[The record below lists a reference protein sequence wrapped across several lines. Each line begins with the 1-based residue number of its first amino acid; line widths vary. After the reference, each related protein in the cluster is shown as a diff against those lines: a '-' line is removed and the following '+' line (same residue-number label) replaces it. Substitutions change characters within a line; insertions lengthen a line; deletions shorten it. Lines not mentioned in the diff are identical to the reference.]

1 MAKNRNN
8 HIGTSSSHSRHSSRT
23 HSHPPYINGISENEV
38 FPGFHPAMEACFLEW
53 DDYQIPGVTYT
64 KDLNPLYHSPFTI
77 FRHDKQN
84 DSVHQVGTII
94 YLILQE
100 YRWWPAF
107 GERCVWYVVF
117 MHVNKVLDYVF
128 LSTIVLF
135 PHDYFTYIFD
145 SAFVTTFTSLHSHVL
160 S

>member
-8 HIGTSSSHSRHSSRT
+8 HMNTSSSHPRHSRA

-77 FRHDKQN
+77 FRHTDKN
-84 DSVHQVGTII
+84 DSVHQVGFSIS
-94 YLILQE
+94 YLNL
-100 YRWWPAF
+100 
-107 GERCVWYVVF
+107 
-117 MHVNKVLDYVF
+117 N
-128 LSTIVLF
+128 
-135 PHDYFTYIFD
+135 
-145 SAFVTTFTSLHSHVL
+145 
-160 S
+160 